1 MKTEPEL
8 NLYACYFVLI
18 THSMTEP
25 FFDQTGEGI
34 VHTKMWSQKFKDL
47 RDYALRLPK
56 FGTDTA
62 NKEVCKKPFIIQID
76 LVPLYPPSLP
86 PFSDQR
92 PG

>member
-1 MKTEPEL
+1 MKTWVAIAGILAMKTEPEL
-8 NLYACYFVLI
+8 SWYACYFVSI

-25 FFDQTGEGI
+25 FFDQTGEGT

-62 NKEVCKKPFIIQID
+62 NKEVRTFFIN
-76 LVPLYPPSLP
+76 
-86 PFSDQR
+86 
-92 PG
+92 